1 VVICEGGRGREGGEG
16 EMHLFFRVFLGDG
29 VFFHPRTQED
39 IFFVCEISGTPPWIV
54 LLEGLEGGLT

>member
-1 VVICEGGRGREGGEG
+1 
-16 EMHLFFRVFLGDG
+16 MHLFFRVFLGDG

-39 IFFVCEISGTPPWIV
+39 VFFVCEISGTPPWIV